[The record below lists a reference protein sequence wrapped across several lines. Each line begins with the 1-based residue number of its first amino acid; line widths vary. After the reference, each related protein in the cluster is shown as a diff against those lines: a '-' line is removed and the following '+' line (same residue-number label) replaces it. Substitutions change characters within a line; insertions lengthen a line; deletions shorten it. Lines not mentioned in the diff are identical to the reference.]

1 MSSEDK
7 PVIFISGLGLI
18 GGSIAHALKA
28 SGFADR
34 VIAYDEDGRALE
46 YALEKLLI
54 NEAAASLAEGAGKA
68 DIIILAA
75 PVGAIIES
83 IAKLGKIETGNAL
96 ITDTGSTKTE
106 IVAAAVKVG
115 LGKQFVG
122 GHPMA
127 GLEKT
132 GVQNAKADLF
142 RDAFFFLT
150 PTGETEPDKLETA
163 KELAIA
169 LSAKPVEITPKEH
182 DRIVAFGS
190 HLPYLLSVALKDAVT
205 QETAVNPKT
214 AHGCASGYES
224 CTRLAKG
231 SPEMGADM
239 LSTNSR
245 NVLEALK
252 AMHSSMEELIN
263 KLEAGKRDEL
273 RDLLSKIAAMQ

>member
-1 MSSEDK
+1 MSSEGK
-7 PVIFISGLGLI
+7 PAVFISGLGLI

-28 SGFADR
+28 GDFAGKII
-34 VIAYDEDGRALE
+34 VYDKDEHALE
-46 YALEKLLI
+46 YATEKSII
-54 NEAAASLAEGAGKA
+54 NKTARNLTEGATEA

-83 IAKLGKIETGNAL
+83 IALLGKAEIGDTL
-96 ITDTGSTKTE
+96 IIDVGSTKAE
-106 IVAAAVKVG
+106 IVAAANQAG
-115 LGKQFVG
+115 LGRQFVG

-142 RDAFFFLT
+142 KDAFFFLT
-150 PTGETEPDKLETA
+150 PTEETEPDKLETA
-163 KELAIA
+163 KNLASA
-169 LSAKPVEITPKEH
+169 LGAKPVEITPNEH

-190 HLPYLLSVALKDAVT
+190 HLPYLLSAALKHAVMK
-205 QETAVNPKT
+205 EKEANPKT
-214 AHGCASGYES
+214 AYGCASGYRS
-224 CTRLAKG
+224 CTRLADG

-239 LSTNSR
+239 LSTNSG

-263 KLEAGKRDEL
+263 KLETDKRDEL
-273 RDLLSKIAAMQ
+273 RDLLSKIAEAQ